1 MTRLPRDAGTVNPV
15 ITFPFYYTPGD
26 CGGERA
32 REIRSLFSSLFFF
45 SFRFVPSSRE
55 DNALFFST
63 AAGFSQLSR
72 SPRKPSR
79 PIAGV
84 LIYTSII
91 LKDRWLGV
99 TRRLIIFH
107 SGGGRNMVMIMII
120 IRIWLSRFDD
130 KDEARPQVISRPS
143 PAIDYI
149 FYHPGYNK
157 TIIQN

>member
-26 CGGERA
+26 CGGESARA
-32 REIRSLFSSLFFF
+32 RFARSPPLC
-45 SFRFVPSSRE
+45 
-55 DNALFFST
+55 LFFSDSFLPR
-63 AAGFSQLSR
+63 ARIMHFFSPFAVGFSQRLR
-72 SPRKPSR
+72 SLRKPSR

-120 IRIWLSRFDD
+120 IRTLLSRFDD
-130 KDEARPQVISRPS
+130 KGEARPQVISRSS

-149 FYHPGYNK
+149 FYCPVWN
-157 TIIQN
+157 IIKP